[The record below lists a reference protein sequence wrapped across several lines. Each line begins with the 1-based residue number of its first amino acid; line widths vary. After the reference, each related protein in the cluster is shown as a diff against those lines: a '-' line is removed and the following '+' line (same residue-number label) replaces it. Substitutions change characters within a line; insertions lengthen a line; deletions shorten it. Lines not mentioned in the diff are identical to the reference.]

1 MHPFPKPFVARCA
14 FQRPRSIAQ
23 WNWHQAF
30 VPDARN
36 KTTQPMTVEQKGAV
50 GAELPDVIYLPDETG
65 QPVKKGRSGSAK
77 RKRQA
82 AVLVRMLPA
91 QLERI
96 IADAAAAKM
105 TVPEYLLTGRLT
117 DDVSTPRRH
126 RRIRAPADEAALM
139 RALVAFN
146 RANNNLNQLAHAG
159 NRLALLSEQHRG
171 IREDVSVLSGAVDRL
186 REEFSEP
193 VAAILEALGVREG

>member
-1 MHPFPKPFVARCA
+1 
-14 FQRPRSIAQ
+14 
-23 WNWHQAF
+23 
-30 VPDARN
+30 
-36 KTTQPMTVEQKGAV
+36 MTVEQKGAV

-96 IADAAAAKM
+96 IAGAAAAKM

-117 DDVSTPRRH
+117 DDVSAPRRH

-139 RALVAFN
+139 RALVAFS

-159 NRLALLSEQHRG
+159 NRLALLTEQHGGMRDEG
-171 IREDVSVLSGAVDRL
+171 IREDVSALSRAVERL
-186 REEFSEP
+186 HGEFSEP